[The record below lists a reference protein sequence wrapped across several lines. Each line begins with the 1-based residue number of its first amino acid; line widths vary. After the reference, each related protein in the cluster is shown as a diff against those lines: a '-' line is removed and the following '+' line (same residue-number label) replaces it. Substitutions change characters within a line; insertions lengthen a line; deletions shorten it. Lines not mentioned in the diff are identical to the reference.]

1 MDSEIAANQCLKH
14 RIRCQ
19 NYCRLLMHCSLVGSR
34 GRFASAMAILA
45 TSSLVYIFV
54 SILCRLELYDWCWC
68 GWKCICL
75 MSVMAPCFL
84 CLAELWLWL
93 WLWLAGWLAGP
104 WHNGSANGWAS
115 PSLSVGLL
123 LSLCHHCDQMPGF
136 RIPQTVADWA
146 EESSHC
152 GNGSLKSQQML
163 LKICSSQPSQD
174 IHHTLQLTRY
184 NSQLTSYLNTL
195 THMTHITTYNSQLT
209 SYLSTDTH

>member
-1 MDSEIAANQCLKH
+1 MD
-14 RIRCQ
+14 
-19 NYCRLLMHCSLVGSR
+19 SR
-34 GRFASAMAILA
+34 GRFASAIAILA

-84 CLAELWLWL
+84 CLAQLWL

-115 PSLSVGLL
+115 PSPQCPIVAITVP
-123 LSLCHHCDQMPGF
+123 SLRSNARVQN
-136 RIPQTVADWA
+136 TSDWG

-174 IHHTLQLTRY
+174 THHTLQLT
-184 NSQLTSYLNTL
+184 
-195 THMTHITTYNSQLT
+195 HYNSQLT
-209 SYLSTDTH
+209 SYLSTDTHYTHDTHYNSQLTSTSVLTHITHCSSQLTDRQGSVSQPWAQADAV

>member
-1 MDSEIAANQCLKH
+1 
-14 RIRCQ
+14 
-19 NYCRLLMHCSLVGSR
+19 
-34 GRFASAMAILA
+34 
-45 TSSLVYIFV
+45 
-54 SILCRLELYDWCWC
+54 
-68 GWKCICL
+68 

-84 CLAELWLWL
+84 CLAELWL

-115 PSLSVGLL
+115 PSPQCPIVAITVP
-123 LSLCHHCDQMPGF
+123 SLRSNARVQNTSDCCRLGGG
-136 RIPQTVADWA
+136 

-184 NSQLTSYLNTL
+184 NSQLTSYLSTD
-195 THMTHITTYNSQLT
+195 THDTHYNLQLT
-209 SYLSTDTH
+209 SYLSTALLFFAKCPIQI